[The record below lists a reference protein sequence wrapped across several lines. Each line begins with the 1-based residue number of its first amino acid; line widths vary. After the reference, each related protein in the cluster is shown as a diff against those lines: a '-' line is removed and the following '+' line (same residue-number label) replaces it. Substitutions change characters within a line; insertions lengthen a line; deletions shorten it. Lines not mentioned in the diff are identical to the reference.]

1 MLQSFVYYSNFEQ
14 DLILY
19 KTLMLK
25 KLQIF
30 VQKVL
35 NTGITDNTPWSLAN
49 KVQVANALIIIAAP
63 LLVLNF
69 ITNIFQQDTVGL
81 ILCLIWAFLA
91 FITLF
96 LNERQYFLGCFI
108 YIVGLITIMSDLVY
122 IVLGPLGNV
131 APMYMLG
138 ILMVLF
144 FFDNRKHVLLLISII
159 IINFIVTN
167 YVILN
172 YDTVIKEP
180 TISER
185 FLYFTFSVVIMI
197 GITLR
202 VLQEN
207 RKHIKE
213 TETLLKELE
222 QKNEAT
228 ERFAYITS
236 HDLKEPLRNI
246 ASFSGLLARK
256 LDDSPDEEVKE
267 YLGFIK
273 SSAIQL
279 NTLADS
285 VQEYVNISNYASDSE
300 FQTITLSKIVHQA
313 TQLLANKIT
322 AKRAVITCSASL
334 EFIGSEHLFVI
345 LFQHLIDNAIKF
357 NQHVSPTVII
367 SGFKTNEEYILSVRD
382 NGMGIEKDYFQQI
395 FIPFKKL
402 HNKSEYE
409 GAGVGL
415 PICQRIAELHQ
426 GHFIIKSEIGCG
438 SEFILY
444 LPKNMG

>member
-1 MLQSFVYYSNFEQ
+1 MLRN
-14 DLILY
+14 LH
-19 KTLMLK
+19 T
-25 KLQIF
+25 F

-49 KVQVANALIIIAAP
+49 KVQVANALIIIASP
-63 LLVLNF
+63 LLALNF
-69 ITNIFQQDTVGL
+69 ITNVFQQDTVGL
-81 ILCLIWAFLA
+81 ILCLIWTFLA
-91 FITLF
+91 FIVLF
-96 LNERQYFLGCFI
+96 LNKKQYYLGCFI
-108 YIVGLITIMSDLVY
+108 YIISLITIMSDFVY

-131 APMYMLG
+131 APMYMLA

-144 FFDNRKHVLLLISII
+144 FFDERKHVLLFISIV
-159 IINFIVTN
+159 IINFIVIN

-172 YDTVIKEP
+172 YDTVIKQP
-180 TISER
+180 TIPER
-185 FLYFTFSVVIMI
+185 FLYFTFSVIIMI

-213 TETLLKELE
+213 TEALLKELK

-256 LDDSPDEEVKE
+256 LDNNPDEEVTE

-285 VQEYVNISNYASDSE
+285 VQEYVNISNSASNNE
-300 FQTITLSKIVHQA
+300 FQTITLSRIVHQA
-313 TQLLANKIT
+313 TQLLTNKI
-322 AKRAVITCSASL
+322 ASRQVKITCSESI
-334 EFIGSEHLFVI
+334 EFIGIEHQLVI

-357 NQHVSPTVII
+357 NQQESPTVII
-367 SGFKTNEEYILSVRD
+367 SGSETNKEYVLSVKD
-382 NGMGIEKDYFQQI
+382 NGIGLEKEYFRQI

-402 HNKSEYE
+402 HHKAVYE
-409 GAGVGL
+409 GAGIGL
-415 PICQRIAELHQ
+415 AICERIAELHQ
-426 GHFIIKSEIGCG
+426 GHFIIKSEVGRG

-444 LPKNMG
+444 LPKDMG